1 MLQVASSLRSLVEA
15 PLGSSG
21 DHADAGAA
29 TGPASRSVAAQPAAG
44 GEGAAAPAA
53 GQGEQWQQQQQPGGS
68 GPGSEPAQGAA
79 THRHALTSQ
88 CQAMAT
94 LVRSRRC
101 AAFSDAWLPYA
112 LSLAERRAR
121 SSGAHPGGPAAAHA
135 VGSGSGHRFSSASG
149 DAAAGGDDGGDAGA
163 GAADGGGGDDSSE
176 SDDGAPPPAIT
187 EQPGSRVVDSADAVK
202 NPDPVPIAVTGVAGD
217 VLLWEPPAA
226 SLCFRGTL
234 IAPRKAAAAVLL
246 GDGVTAVV
254 YGGHGETHGGLYD
267 ASTIGTAFPLTPA
280 TLNDTYLLSVVAR
293 DQADDMDAFP
303 YACTAEES
311 DKREALR
318 VLPSARR
325 GPAILPLSQR
335 AEAGVFVAPGAPV
348 VQGGN
353 TAARTEDGGFD

>member
-1 MLQVASSLRSLVEA
+1 
-15 PLGSSG
+15 
-21 DHADAGAA
+21 
-29 TGPASRSVAAQPAAG
+29 
-44 GEGAAAPAA
+44 
-53 GQGEQWQQQQQPGGS
+53 
-68 GPGSEPAQGAA
+68 
-79 THRHALTSQ
+79 
-88 CQAMAT
+88 MAT

-121 SSGAHPGGPAAAHA
+121 SPGVHPRGSAAAAHDA
-135 VGSGSGHRFSSASG
+135 AGGSGSGHRFASSS
-149 DAAAGGDDGGDAGA
+149 AAAGGDDGGDAGPD
-163 GAADGGGGDDSSE
+163 AAAGGGEDGSGE

-226 SLCFRGTL
+226 SLCFRGPL
-234 IAPRKAAAAVLL
+234 IAPRKASAAVLL

-254 YGGHGETHGGLYD
+254 YGGHGERHGGLYD
-267 ASTIGTAFPLTPA
+267 GSTIGTAFPLTPA

-293 DQADDMDAFP
+293 DQANDLDAFP
-303 YACTAEES
+303 YSCTAEES

-325 GPAILPLSQR
+325 GPAILPQSQR
-335 AEAGVFVAPGAPV
+335 AEAGVFVAPGAPI

-353 TAARTEDGGFD
+353 TAAQTEGGGFD